1 MDRAGRVTY
10 GTLERDGRHSQADA
24 RGVLVEA
31 GRWLMQAVQ
40 ARTRI
45 TLKNI
50 LFATDFSQAAD
61 AAAPMAIQIARRYGA
76 KVYGVHVNR
85 FDDYTATAPNTWAA
99 MAEAAEKETK
109 EDAGRLDEQLQG
121 IEHEVVIGEGNLW
134 EMLSNLISE
143 KEIDLV
149 VVGTRGRTGFGK
161 TLLGSV
167 AEQILRQSP
176 CPVLTVGPHVNP
188 WSDEYVKMRKIVFAT
203 DLATDTPVAAPH
215 AISLAQEN
223 QAHLVLLHVIQD
235 PHARDLVER
244 PQVVDLKA
252 RKLQQLVTEQAG
264 LWCDPTYIVEQGP
277 AAEKILDVAKRRHTD
292 LIVLGARPAKG
303 LATHLNMGTVHKV
316 VSQATCPVLTV
327 RG

>member
-1 MDRAGRVTY
+1 
-10 GTLERDGRHSQADA
+10 
-24 RGVLVEA
+24 
-31 GRWLMQAVQ
+31 MQAVQ

-61 AAAPMAIQIARRYGA
+61 AAAPIAIQVARRYGA

-85 FDDYTATAPNTWAA
+85 FDDYTAAAPNAWAA

-109 EDAGRLDEQLQG
+109 EDAGRLNEQLQS

-134 EMLSNLISE
+134 EVLSNVIQQ

-188 WSDEYVKMRKIVFAT
+188 WSDEYVKMREILYAT
-203 DLATDTPVAAPH
+203 DLATDTPVAAPY

-223 QAHLVLLHVIQD
+223 QAHLVLLHVIED
-235 PHARDLVER
+235 PKAGDLVDSPE
-244 PQVVDLKA
+244 VVDLKE
-252 RKLQQLVTEQAG
+252 RKLKQFVTEQVG
-264 LWCDPTYIVEQGP
+264 LWCEPTYIVEQGP
-277 AAEKILDVAKRRHTD
+277 AAEKILDVAKRRPTD

-303 LATHLNMGTVHKV
+303 LATHLNIGTVHKV
-316 VSQATCPVLTV
+316 VSQAKCPVLTV

>member
-1 MDRAGRVTY
+1 
-10 GTLERDGRHSQADA
+10 
-24 RGVLVEA
+24 
-31 GRWLMQAVQ
+31 MQAVQ

-61 AAAPMAIQIARRYGA
+61 AAAPIAIQIARRYGA

-85 FDDYTATAPNTWAA
+85 SDDYTGVAPNAWAA

-109 EDAGRLDEQLQG
+109 EDAGRLNEQLQS

-134 EMLSNLISE
+134 EVLSNVIQQ
-143 KEIDLV
+143 KEIDMV

-188 WSDEYVKMRKIVFAT
+188 WSDEYAKMREILFAT
-203 DLATDTPVAAPH
+203 DLSSDTPIAAPY

-223 QAHLVLLHVIQD
+223 QAHLVLLHVIED
-235 PHARDLVER
+235 PKAGDLVDSPEVV
-244 PQVVDLKA
+244 QVKE

-264 LWCDPTYIVEQGP
+264 LWCEPTYIVEQGP
-277 AAEKILDVAKRRHTD
+277 GAEKILDVAKRRHTD
-292 LIVLGARPAKG
+292 LIVMGARPAKG
-303 LATHLNMGTVHKV
+303 LATHLNVGTVHKV

>member
-1 MDRAGRVTY
+1 
-10 GTLERDGRHSQADA
+10 
-24 RGVLVEA
+24 
-31 GRWLMQAVQ
+31 MQAVQ
-40 ARTRI
+40 AITRI
-45 TLKNI
+45 ALKNI

-61 AAAPMAIQIARRYGA
+61 AAAPIAIQLARRYGA

-85 FDDYTATAPNTWAA
+85 FDDYTAAAPNAWAA

-109 EDAGRLDEQLQG
+109 EDAGRLNEQLQSV
-121 IEHEVVIGEGNLW
+121 EHEVVIGEGNLL
-134 EMLSNLISE
+134 EVLSNVIQQ

-176 CPVLTVGPHVNP
+176 CPVLTIGPHVNP
-188 WSDEYVKMRKIVFAT
+188 WSDEYVKMREILYAT
-203 DLATDTPVAAPH
+203 DLATDTPVAAPY

-223 QAHLVLLHVIQD
+223 QAHLVLLHVIED
-235 PHARDLVER
+235 PKAGDLVDSPE
-244 PQVVDLKA
+244 VVDLKE
-252 RKLQQLVTEQAG
+252 RKLKQFVTEQVG
-264 LWCDPTYIVEQGP
+264 LWCEPTYIVEQGP

-316 VSQATCPVLTV
+316 VSQAKCPVLTV

>member
-1 MDRAGRVTY
+1 MK
-10 GTLERDGRHSQADA
+10 
-24 RGVLVEA
+24 
-31 GRWLMQAVQ
+31 AVQ

-61 AAAPMAIQIARRYGA
+61 AAAPIAIQIARRYGA

-85 FDDYTATAPNTWAA
+85 SDDYTGVAPNAWAA

-109 EDAGRLDEQLQG
+109 EDAGRLNEQLQG

-134 EMLSNLISE
+134 EVLSNVIQQ

-176 CPVLTVGPHVNP
+176 SPVLTVGPHVNP
-188 WSDEYVKMRKIVFAT
+188 WSDEYVKMREILYAT
-203 DLATDTPVAAPH
+203 DLAADYPIAAPY

-223 QAHLVLLHVIQD
+223 RAHLVLLHVIED
-235 PHARDLVER
+235 PKAGELVDSPE
-244 PQVVDLKA
+244 VVDVKQ
-252 RKLQQLVTEQAG
+252 RKLEQLVTEQAG
-264 LWCDPTYIVEQGP
+264 LWCEPTYIVEQGP
-277 AAEKILDVAKRRHTD
+277 AAEKILDVAKRRPTD

-303 LATHLNMGTVHKV
+303 LATHLNIGTVHKV
-316 VSQATCPVLTV
+316 VSQAKCPVLTV

>member
-1 MDRAGRVTY
+1 MK
-10 GTLERDGRHSQADA
+10 
-24 RGVLVEA
+24 
-31 GRWLMQAVQ
+31 AVQ

-61 AAAPMAIQIARRYGA
+61 AAAPIAIQIARRYGA

-85 FDDYTATAPNTWAA
+85 SDDYTGVAPNAWAA

-109 EDAGRLDEQLQG
+109 EDAGRLNEQLQG

-134 EMLSNLISE
+134 EVLSNVIQQ

-176 CPVLTVGPHVNP
+176 SPVLTVGPHVNP
-188 WSDEYVKMRKIVFAT
+188 WSDEYVKMREILYAT
-203 DLATDTPVAAPH
+203 DLAADYPIAAPY

-223 QAHLVLLHVIQD
+223 RAHLVLLNVIED
-235 PHARDLVER
+235 PKAGELVDSPE
-244 PQVVDLKA
+244 VVDVKQ
-252 RKLQQLVTEQAG
+252 RKLEQLVTEQAG
-264 LWCDPTYIVEQGP
+264 LWCEPTYIVEQGP
-277 AAEKILDVAKRRHTD
+277 AAEKILDVAKRRPTD

-303 LATHLNMGTVHKV
+303 LATHLSIGTVHKV
-316 VSQATCPVLTV
+316 VSQAKCPVLTV

>member
-1 MDRAGRVTY
+1 
-10 GTLERDGRHSQADA
+10 
-24 RGVLVEA
+24 
-31 GRWLMQAVQ
+31 
-40 ARTRI
+40 
-45 TLKNI
+45 
-50 LFATDFSQAAD
+50 
-61 AAAPMAIQIARRYGA
+61 
-76 KVYGVHVNR
+76 VHVNR
-85 FDDYTATAPNTWAA
+85 FDDYTAAAPNAWAA

-109 EDAGRLDEQLQG
+109 EDAGRLNEQLQSV
-121 IEHEVVIGEGNLW
+121 EHEVVIGEGNLL
-134 EMLSNLISE
+134 EVLSNVIQQ

-176 CPVLTVGPHVNP
+176 CPVLTIGPHVNP
-188 WSDEYVKMRKIVFAT
+188 WSDEYVKMHEILYAS
-203 DLATDTPVAAPH
+203 DLATDTPVAAPY

-223 QAHLVLLHVIQD
+223 QAHLVLLHVIED
-235 PHARDLVER
+235 PKAGDLVDSPE
-244 PQVVDLKA
+244 VVDLKE
-252 RKLQQLVTEQAG
+252 RKLKQFVTEQVG
-264 LWCDPTYIVEQGP
+264 LWCEPTCIVEQGP

-316 VSQATCPVLTV
+316 VSQAKCPVLTV

>member
-1 MDRAGRVTY
+1 
-10 GTLERDGRHSQADA
+10 
-24 RGVLVEA
+24 
-31 GRWLMQAVQ
+31 MQAVQ

-61 AAAPMAIQIARRYGA
+61 AAAPIAIQIARRYGA

-85 FDDYTATAPNTWAA
+85 FDDYTVAAPNAWAA
-99 MAEAAEKETK
+99 IAEAAEKETK
-109 EDAGRLDEQLQG
+109 EDTGRLNEQLQG

-134 EMLSNLISE
+134 EVLSNVIQQ

-149 VVGTRGRTGFGK
+149 VVGTRGRTGLGK

-188 WSDEYVKMRKIVFAT
+188 WSDEYVKMREILYAT
-203 DLATDTPVAAPH
+203 DLATDTPIAAPY

-223 QAHLVLLHVIQD
+223 QAHLVLLHVIED
-235 PHARDLVER
+235 TKAGDLVDSPE
-244 PQVVDLKA
+244 VVTVKE

-264 LWCDPTYIVEQGP
+264 LWCEPSYIVEQGP
-277 AAEKILDVAKRRHTD
+277 AAEKILDVAKRRPTD

-303 LATHLNMGTVHKV
+303 LATHMNIGTVHKV
-316 VSQATCPVLTV
+316 VSQAKCPVLTV

>member
-1 MDRAGRVTY
+1 
-10 GTLERDGRHSQADA
+10 
-24 RGVLVEA
+24 
-31 GRWLMQAVQ
+31 MQAVQ

-50 LFATDFSQAAD
+50 LFATDFSQVAD
-61 AAAPMAIQIARRYGA
+61 AAALIAIQIARRYGA
-76 KVYGVHVNR
+76 KVHGVHVNR
-85 FDDYTATAPNTWAA
+85 FNDYTAAAPSAWAA

-109 EDAGRLDEQLQG
+109 EDAGRLTEQLQS
-121 IEHEVVIGEGNLW
+121 IEHEVVIGEGNTW
-134 EMLSNLISE
+134 EVMSNLIE
-143 KEIDLV
+143 QKEIDLIV
-149 VVGTRGRTGFGK
+149 LGTRGRTGLGK
-161 TLLGSV
+161 VILGSV

-188 WSDEYVKMRKIVFAT
+188 WSDEYAKMREILYAT
-203 DLATDTPVAAPH
+203 DLEADYPIAAPY
-215 AISLAQEN
+215 AVSLAQEN
-223 QAHLVLLHVIQD
+223 QAHLVLLHVIED
-235 PHARDLVER
+235 PKAGDLINSPEM
-244 PQVVDLKA
+244 VDFEE
-252 RKLQQLVTEQAG
+252 RKLRQLVSQQAG

-303 LATHLNMGTVHKV
+303 LATHLNIGTVHKV

>member
-1 MDRAGRVTY
+1 
-10 GTLERDGRHSQADA
+10 
-24 RGVLVEA
+24 
-31 GRWLMQAVQ
+31 MQAVQ

-45 TLKNI
+45 AVKNI

-61 AAAPMAIQIARRYGA
+61 AAAPIAIQIARRYGA

-85 FDDYTATAPNTWAA
+85 FDDYTAAAPNAWPA

-109 EDAGRLDEQLQG
+109 EDARRLNEQLQSV
-121 IEHEVVIGEGNLW
+121 EHEVVIGEGNTW
-134 EMLSNLISE
+134 EVISNVIE
-143 KEIDLV
+143 QKEIDLIV
-149 VVGTRGRTGFGK
+149 LGTRGRTGLGK
-161 TLLGSV
+161 VILGSV

-176 CPVLTVGPHVNP
+176 RPVLTVGPHVNL
-188 WSDEYVKMRKIVFAT
+188 WSDEYAKMREILYAT
-203 DLATDTPVAAPH
+203 DLAIDTPTAAPY

-223 QAHLVLLHVIQD
+223 QAHLVLLHVIED
-235 PHARDLVER
+235 PKSGDLLES
-244 PQVVDLKA
+244 PKAVDLKE
-252 RKLQQLVTEQAG
+252 RKLQQLITEQAG
-264 LWCDPTYIVEQGP
+264 LWCEPTYIVEQGP

>member
-1 MDRAGRVTY
+1 MK
-10 GTLERDGRHSQADA
+10 
-24 RGVLVEA
+24 
-31 GRWLMQAVQ
+31 AVQ

-45 TLKNI
+45 TVKNI
-50 LFATDFSQAAD
+50 LFATDFSPAAN
-61 AAAPMAIQIARRYGA
+61 AAAPIAIEIAQRYGA

-85 FDDYTATAPNTWAA
+85 FDDYTAAAPNAWAA

-109 EDAGRLDEQLQG
+109 EDAGRLNEQLQC
-121 IEHEVVIGEGNLW
+121 IEHEVVLGEGNIW
-134 EMLSNLISE
+134 EVVSGLIKE

-149 VVGTRGRTGFGK
+149 VLGTRGRTGLGRAI
-161 TLLGSV
+161 LGSV

-176 CPVLTVGPHVNP
+176 CPVLTVGPHVNL
-188 WSDEYVKMRKIVFAT
+188 WSDEYAKMREILYAT
-203 DLATDTPVAAPH
+203 DLTADCPTAAPY

-223 QAHLVLLHVIQD
+223 QAHLVLLHVIED
-235 PHARDLVER
+235 AKAGDLVDSPE
-244 PQVVDLKA
+244 VVDLKE
-252 RKLQQLVTEQAG
+252 RKLQHLVTEQAG

-292 LIVLGARPAKG
+292 LIVMGARPAKG
-303 LATHLNMGTVHKV
+303 LATHLNIGTVHNV

>member
-1 MDRAGRVTY
+1 
-10 GTLERDGRHSQADA
+10 
-24 RGVLVEA
+24 
-31 GRWLMQAVQ
+31 MQTVQ

-61 AAAPMAIQIARRYGA
+61 AAAPIAIQIARRYGA

-85 FDDYTATAPNTWAA
+85 FDDYTAAAPNAWAA

-109 EDAGRLDEQLQG
+109 EDAGRLNEQLQG
-121 IEHEVVIGEGNLW
+121 IEHEVVIGEGNIW
-134 EMLSNLISE
+134 EVVSNLIE
-143 KEIDLV
+143 QKEIDLIV
-149 VVGTRGRTGFGK
+149 LGTRGRTGLEK
-161 TLLGSV
+161 VILGSV
-167 AEQILRQSP
+167 AEQILRQSA

-188 WSDEYVKMRKIVFAT
+188 WSDEYVKMREIVYAT
-203 DLATDTPVAAPH
+203 NLATGTPVAAPY

-223 QAHLVLLHVIQD
+223 QAHLVLLHVIEH
-235 PHARDLVER
+235 PKPGDLVDSPE
-244 PQVVDLKA
+244 VVNLKA
-252 RKLQQLVTEQAG
+252 RKL
-264 LWCDPTYIVEQGP
+264 
-277 AAEKILDVAKRRHTD
+277 RHTD
-292 LIVLGARPAKG
+292 LIVLGARPARG